1 MTTKTATART
11 FLLSKRRHCVR
22 WFAPLQPKHVSSIQ
36 RVHEVVAQ
44 ANNHSLWISD
54 EKPLTDTL
62 LHALASRTGSWG
74 TMVLLYQPAL
84 ASIPVLSRH
93 FHRVVF
99 GSGKGLLPP
108 AELAEVLAAPNKA
121 DLFIG
126 GMVDADSKTL
136 TLWRGDL
143 ATLTVPFTAFPPSG
157 DGITPDFSAFA
168 VSDCGHTIRLG
179 AYEAATEALLYEYD
193 PLYRRR
199 IARERRKEERSF
211 GAALRRL
218 RKQRGVRRADFGS
231 LSAKT
236 IARIEQGK
244 VDPDHLR
251 PSTLGIIAK
260 RLAVEPS
267 DIKTY

>member
-1 MTTKTATART
+1 MTTKTATSRT
-11 FLLSKRRHCVR
+11 FLLSKRRHSVR
-22 WFAPLQPKHVSSIQ
+22 WFAPLQPEHVSSIQ

-179 AYEAATEALLYEYD
+179 AY
-193 PLYRRR
+193 PLRRCCMSM
-199 IARERRKEERSF
+199 IPSI
-211 GAALRRL
+211 GAASPVSAAKKSAHLAPPCDACGSNVVSGERTLDRSPRRRL
-218 RKQRGVRRADFGS
+218 RA
-231 LSAKT
+231 
-236 IARIEQGK
+236 
-244 VDPDHLR
+244 
-251 PSTLGIIAK
+251 
-260 RLAVEPS
+260 
-267 DIKTY
+267 